1 MKTKLLLLLSL
12 FVLQSNA
19 QCWDK
24 ISSGGY
30 HTLAIADDGT
40 LWAWGYN
47 NVGQLG
53 DGSTTHRSQ
62 PVKIG
67 SDSNWSKITAGS
79 FHSVAIKADG
89 TLWVWGQN
97 LYGQLGTGNT
107 TSSLVPIQ
115 IGAETNWKNIAAGQ
129 AFTLAVKTNGSLWSA
144 GRNSDGQLG
153 INSLTDS
160 AVFVQVGSNTDWD
173 KVYCGP
179 YHAVALTTS
188 GLLYLW
194 GDNSAG
200 QLGFQHYIDRRV
212 PTIFASNIAFT
223 TVAANAYSTIAI
235 RTDGKI
241 WRAGTICPIPSS
253 TYQMREYITTESDW
267 TNVSIGDNFLLAT
280 RSNGTLW
287 AIGTNNY
294 GQFGLSSP
302 ASSTSFVQVASS
314 VEQNNIDSNLFSSL
328 YLSTNQQL
336 NSTGQN
342 HVGQLGNGTM
352 DNSSAFG
359 QITCPSEIV
368 LSETQFDLINSLS
381 VYPNP
386 VKNSL
391 SISLKDGYGIQK
403 LVIYDVTGKQVKY
416 QEGNTDS
423 INVEDLKSG
432 FYMLEVTI
440 NDKKEVRKFIKQ

>member
-1 MKTKLLLLLSL
+1 
-12 FVLQSNA
+12 
-19 QCWDK
+19 
-24 ISSGGY
+24 
-30 HTLAIADDGT
+30 
-40 LWAWGYN
+40 
-47 NVGQLG
+47 
-53 DGSTTHRSQ
+53 
-62 PVKIG
+62 
-67 SDSNWSKITAGS
+67 
-79 FHSVAIKADG
+79 
-89 TLWVWGQN
+89 
-97 LYGQLGTGNT
+97 
-107 TSSLVPIQ
+107 
-115 IGAETNWKNIAAGQ
+115 
-129 AFTLAVKTNGSLWSA
+129 
-144 GRNSDGQLG
+144 
-153 INSLTDS
+153 
-160 AVFVQVGSNTDWD
+160 
-173 KVYCGP
+173 
-179 YHAVALTTS
+179 
-188 GLLYLW
+188 LW

-368 LSETQFDLINSLS
+368 LSSEEFDSNNTFSI
-381 VYPNP
+381 YPNP
-386 VKNSL
+386 VSNQL
-391 SISLKDGYGIQK
+391 NISTPFEIQK

-416 QEGNTDS
+416 QEGNTTAID
-423 INVEDLKSG
+423 VQDLKSG
-432 FYMLEVTI
+432 FYLLEVTI
-440 NDKKEVRKFIKQ
+440 NDKKEVSKFIKQ